1 MFLLK
6 KLGFKQRIIFTV
18 ALLIS
23 ITLLTTNWLS
33 YNTIKNDRL
42 ESIENTAR
50 QILNGA
56 KQQIEA
62 SLASKVTILESSAAY
77 YKTDK
82 LDHEYV
88 DIAKIITNAGN
99 FFSFTAG
106 YQDGRAYG
114 DSGGDNGVFHVSDY
128 DPRTRGWYKD
138 AMQKQRTIITDIYQ
152 DDTTGELMVSIA
164 TPAGPEGIVT
174 GDISLNLLN
183 DSISSIDF
191 FDASVLILNQNFVQ
205 LASTD
210 PSDKLG
216 EEFGIPSLEKE
227 MAATRTGSAD
237 YQWGGV
243 DKRAYFTEI
252 SLVDNTKWF
261 LYVGMD
267 KSVIYSD
274 VDKAL
279 TEAIWSSAIIIFISL
294 FIVVIVLN
302 QLYRPITVLNEVVH
316 DLSKGNGDLTRRLPV
331 DSHDELGQISQGI
344 NHFIE
349 NLQTLMLN
357 VSSASSNITVSVDQ
371 LNNQTA
377 TNNQVLSD
385 HSSQTLQIVTAI
397 EEMSVTANDVANN
410 ASEASHATQLS
421 NEQVAQSKSVVLDAT
436 VSVSKLVEEF
446 ELTSES
452 ITEIEK
458 NTLEITSVLQVIGD
472 IAAQTNLL
480 ALNAAIEA
488 ARAGEQGR
496 GFAVVADEVRALA
509 ARTQTSTAE
518 IAQTLARLRDGS
530 SHALESINAT
540 KNTCERTVENTNLVA
555 DNLDIV
561 VESVTHI
568 NDVNTI
574 IATAAEEQSAVAGEI
589 TTNMS
594 AIRDIVNTLSVN
606 GEATTLETQ
615 NLTQANEQLKLIV
628 NTFKLS

>member
-1 MFLLK
+1 MSLLK
-6 KLGFKQRIIFTV
+6 NLGFKQRIIFTV

-23 ITLLTTNWLS
+23 VTLLTTNWLS
-33 YNTIKNDRL
+33 YNTIKNDKIT
-42 ESIENTAR
+42 SIENTAR
-50 QILNGA
+50 QIVNGA

-62 SLASKVTILESSAAY
+62 SLDSKVTILESSAAY
-77 YKTDK
+77 FKADK

-88 DIAKIITNAGN
+88 DIAKIITHAGN

-106 YQDGRAYG
+106 YKDGRAFG

-128 DPRTRGWYKD
+128 DPRTRDWYKE
-138 AMQKQRTIITDIYQ
+138 AMQKQKTIITDVYK

-164 TPAGPEGIVT
+164 TPAGPDGIVT

-183 DSISSIDF
+183 DTIRAIDF
-191 FDASVLILNQNFVQ
+191 SGASILILNENFVQ

-210 PSDKLG
+210 PTDRLG
-216 EEFGIPSLEKE
+216 DNFDIPVLEKE
-227 MAATRTGSAD
+227 MAATHSGSTD

-252 SLVDNTKWF
+252 SIVDNKKWF
-261 LYVGMD
+261 LYIGID

-274 VDKAL
+274 VDAAL
-279 TEAIWSSAIIIFISL
+279 TDAIWTSAIIIFISIA
-294 FIVVIVLN
+294 IVFIVLN
-302 QLYRPITVLNEVVH
+302 QLYRPIIILNEVIH

-331 DSHDELGQISQGI
+331 NSHDELGQISQGI

-349 NLQTLMLN
+349 NLQSLMLN
-357 VSSASSNITVSVDQ
+357 VSSASSNISVSVQQ

-436 VSVSKLVEEF
+436 ASVGKLVEEF

-458 NTLEITSVLQVIGD
+458 NTLEITSVLEVIGD

-509 ARTQTSTAE
+509 ARTQASTAE

-540 KNTCERTVENTNLVA
+540 KSTCEKTVANTNLVA

-568 NDVNTI
+568 NDVNII
-574 IATAAEEQSAVAGEI
+574 IATAAEEQSAVASEI

-594 AIRDIVNTLSVN
+594 AIRDIVDTLSLN
-606 GEATTLETQ
+606 GEATTLETE

-628 NTFKLS
+628 NAFKLS